1 MPLLGSVAVTTVAT
15 ATGRLTGTVAVT
27 TGAVSTVTGTDG
39 LTGDVAA
46 RGLSGW
52 VGVRIASSVTGR
64 VVVSTAGAATTAV
77 GEATADASAPLALA
91 TAADLLKHTLLV
103 TLIAVYMLVLYTL
116 VVAIAILPFANQHDM
131 EPAHEGGQAA
141 PSHWHQSQSAPVV
154 PDVPTYCQ
162 SRRYGYHHRF
172 PLSLAG
178 WHRSSVH
185 LRPTADLP
193 GSF

>member
-77 GEATADASAPLALA
+77 GEATVVGTRTVAMKRNSPPRTLERCAFLGI
-91 TAADLLKHTLLV
+91 TLL
-103 TLIAVYMLVLYTL
+103 A
-116 VVAIAILPFANQHDM
+116 AINKI
-131 EPAHEGGQAA
+131 
-141 PSHWHQSQSAPVV
+141 S
-154 PDVPTYCQ
+154 
-162 SRRYGYHHRF
+162 
-172 PLSLAG
+172 
-178 WHRSSVH
+178 
-185 LRPTADLP
+185 
-193 GSF
+193 